1 MCSLY
6 MKSQN
11 FLSYIPVMKQK
22 TIFSV
27 VCDQYQNKKL
37 NIEKKKTV
45 ESQYIP
51 LLHWICKYH
60 TIEILSSYFGK
71 LNSDSDEIKMI

>member
-1 MCSLY
+1 
-6 MKSQN
+6 
-11 FLSYIPVMKQK
+11 MKQK

-37 NIEKKKTV
+37 NIEKKRLLK
-45 ESQYIP
+45 SQYIP

-71 LNSDSDEIKMI
+71 LNSDSDEIKII